1 MTPDL
6 CRKNAALLC
15 TICVFFL
22 FCEDPLFGS
31 AVFHFTT
38 GFSSV
43 KGKQLRCTQILV
55 DFCPDEQQV
64 HTKIQPQHHN
74 HKRRKASV
82 EHRHIAGIFQVNGK
96 YIGKYRPCD
105 RGKDRTR
112 QLADKRHL
120 PVWEIRI

>member
-55 DFCPDEQQV
+55 DFCPDKMCIRDRATVELIRLGLAEIKKQQE
-64 HTKIQPQHHN
+64 
-74 HKRRKASV
+74 SS
-82 EHRHIAGIFQVNGK
+82 
-96 YIGKYRPCD
+96 
-105 RGKDRTR
+105 
-112 QLADKRHL
+112 
-120 PVWEIRI
+120 

>member
-22 FCEDPLFGS
+22 FCEDPLFRS
-31 AVFHFTT
+31 AMLHFTT

-64 HTKIQPQHHN
+64 LSLIHILTLPTK
-74 HKRRKASV
+74 SS
-82 EHRHIAGIFQVNGK
+82 
-96 YIGKYRPCD
+96 
-105 RGKDRTR
+105 
-112 QLADKRHL
+112 
-120 PVWEIRI
+120 